1 MWRIILIVLAIFFIG
16 SAAVM
21 WFAPQWWY
29 DATPGVAM
37 MGPFN
42 LHFIRDVAL
51 AFLVSGG
58 AMAWGYFKHD
68 KTAMVFGAL
77 WPCLHA
83 VFHIWIWVTMRG
95 MPFDQIA
102 AVNLFGI
109 QMPAWLGL
117 VAAFKSK
124 YNVLPAS

>member
-1 MWRIILIVLAIFFIG
+1 MWRVILIVLAVFFIG

-58 AMAWGYFKHD
+58 AIAWGYFKND

-83 VFHIWIWVTMRG
+83 VFHIWIWAVMRG

-102 AVNLFGI
+102 AVNLLGI
-109 QMPAWLGL
+109 QLPAW
-117 VAAFKSK
+117 AALLAACKFEPS
-124 YNVLPAS
+124 P

>member
-1 MWRIILIVLAIFFIG
+1 MWRSILLVVAVVFLA
-16 SAAVM
+16 SAIAM

-29 DATPGVAM
+29 DNTPGVAM

-42 LHFIRDVAL
+42 LHFIRDIAL
-51 AFLVSGG
+51 AFLVSAG
-58 AMAWGYFKHD
+58 AIIWGLVKQD
-68 KTAMVFGAL
+68 RTALVFGAL

-83 VFHIWIWVTMRG
+83 VFHIWIWVIMRG

-109 QMPAWLGL
+109 QLPAWLAFI
-117 VAAFKSK
+117 AALK
-124 YNVLPAS
+124 VRLADHH

>member
-1 MWRIILIVLAIFFIG
+1 MWRNILIVLAVFFIG
-16 SAAVM
+16 SATVM

-29 DATPGVAM
+29 GSTPGVAM

-58 AMAWGYFKHD
+58 ALGWGYFKHD

-109 QMPAWLGL
+109 QMPAWLAL
-117 VAAFKSK
+117 IAALKAK
-124 YNVLPAS
+124 QKQ

>member
-1 MWRIILIVLAIFFIG
+1 MWRVILIIMAIFYIG
-16 SAAVM
+16 SAALM
-21 WFAPQWWY
+21 WFAPQYWY
-29 DATPGVAM
+29 DSTPGVAM

-42 LHFIRDVAL
+42 LHFIRDIAL
-51 AFLVSGG
+51 VFLVSGG
-58 AMAWGYFKHD
+58 ALLWGYAKHD
-68 KTAMVFGAL
+68 KTAMIFGVL

-109 QMPAWLGL
+109 QFPAWLAL
-117 VAAFKSK
+117 IAAIKVK
-124 YNVLPAS
+124 RKP